1 MRGEEGTFPSY
12 FYIVLFSLMALFQVT
27 KDTLHINKLLVDQSA
42 NYAMI
47 VSWMSFANKISDPL
61 VGGTFL
67 SLLSA
72 FSNIGWLWPRS
83 VSLWLVDQT
92 TFK

>member
-1 MRGEEGTFPSY
+1 M
-12 FYIVLFSLMALFQVT
+12 I
-27 KDTLHINKLLVDQSA
+27 KSA

-47 VSWMSFANKISDPL
+47 VSWMSFANKISDPQ
-61 VGGTFL
+61 VGGIFL

-83 VSLWLVDQT
+83 AALWLVDQT